1 MKYPKCKNPLTNTY
15 FRRGDP
21 YPFIEGHRIFGDESK
36 KGLFFKQY
44 NTKSRH
50 PTAGEFAYMHFV
62 TSETLELNR
71 VQNALGMRRLAQN
84 LSVEQRIW
92 KHARK
97 LHKKQHGNA
106 KPINTVTEIYD
117 CLLKDWKEALKARLS
132 SDYVRICPITEENMY
147 LSSSGAHYDN
157 YASVHRF
164 DNEVG
169 YRPGNIGWISYRA
182 NRLISNA
189 SLFELQKLVSNLKKQ
204 ILKKMG

>member
-1 MKYPKCKNPLTNTY
+1 MKYPKCKNPLTGAY
-15 FRRGDP
+15 FKRDDP
-21 YPFIEGHRIFGDESK
+21 YPYLEGHRIFGDKSK

-44 NTKSRH
+44 NMKIPH
-50 PTAGEFAYMHFV
+50 PTASEFAYMHFV

-71 VQNALGMRRLAQN
+71 VQNAVGMRRLAQN
-84 LSVEQRIW
+84 SSVEQRIW

-106 KPINTVTEIYD
+106 KPIHTVSEIYD
-117 CLLKDWKEALKARLS
+117 CLLKDWDEAPKASPLN
-132 SDYVRICPITEENMY
+132 DCIRICPITEENMY

-169 YRPGNIGWISYRA
+169 YRPGNIGWVSCRA

-189 SLFELQKLVSNLKKQ
+189 SLFELQKLVSNLKK
-204 ILKKMG
+204 LGVK

>member
-1 MKYPKCKNPLTNTY
+1 MKCPKCKNPLSRTY

-21 YPFIEGHRIFGDESK
+21 YPYIEGHRIFGDESK

-44 NTKSRH
+44 NMQSPH
-50 PTAGEFAYMHFV
+50 PTASEFAYMHFV
-62 TSETLELNR
+62 TSETLKLNR
-71 VQNALGMRRLAQN
+71 LQNAFGMRRLAQN
-84 LSVEQRIW
+84 SSFDQRIW
-92 KHARK
+92 KHAKK
-97 LHKKQHGNA
+97 LHKKQHGDA
-106 KPINTVTEIYD
+106 KPINTVSEIYHS
-117 CLLKDWKEALKARLS
+117 LLTDWNEAFKASLS
-132 SDYVRICPITEENMY
+132 NDYVRICPITEENMY

-189 SLFELQKLVSNLKKQ
+189 SLSELQKLVSNLKKL
-204 ILKKMG
+204 IMKN